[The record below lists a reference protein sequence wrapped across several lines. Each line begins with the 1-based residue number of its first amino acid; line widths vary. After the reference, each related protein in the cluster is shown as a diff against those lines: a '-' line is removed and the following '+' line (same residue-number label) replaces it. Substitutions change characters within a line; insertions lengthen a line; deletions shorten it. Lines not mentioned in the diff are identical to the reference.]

1 MTGTGGGDR
10 GETAAHLLDIL
21 PEPHWILDAAHRVVT
36 ANSAAAA
43 LVGRAPGDLIGTPLD
58 ELVSDEPAK
67 VGRYLRM
74 CARSRQMIP
83 GALGFRGA
91 REVTVECRCDGGLL
105 PSTGDGGSTLVL
117 LRCRSKMQAA
127 SRFVALT
134 ARIESLNREM
144 AVRRAAERTLRRQAE
159 LLEKTHD
166 AIVVWILDTGTI
178 TYCNQAAEELFGW
191 PRNEAVGRRIHDL
204 LQTETAAVTAA
215 REQLVRGTGEWTG
228 ELVHTTRQGRKITVE
243 SRMVRMPGDG
253 EPTLVLETA
262 RDVTEAR
269 RLRAHVEAAQRLE
282 AVGRLAGGAAHEINN
297 ALQAAIGFA
306 SFALERMSQ
315 DDPVRDDVRE
325 TLKAGERAAAIT
337 LGLLAFSRRQ
347 LLQPSNV
354 SLGAALEEF
363 APVCR
368 RALGPERELRLE
380 LPSSAVIVFADRGQL
395 DQVLLNVVLNAR
407 DATSPGG
414 WVRIRLGTATLEAG
428 GLARLGRAD
437 LQAGHF
443 ACLEVE
449 DSGHGMDQATV
460 ARIFEP
466 FYTTKPPGQGTGLG
480 LSVVH
485 GIVNQSG
492 GAISVRSAPGKG
504 STFTI
509 YLPLS
514 SSQEPNRP
522 EDETAAAS
530 GGSERVLVVDDDS
543 MVLQVAA
550 RVLEDGGYTVLTASD
565 GADAL
570 RRLSDEAARHPGSKG
585 GAPVDAVLTDIVM
598 PVMGGREMEAAL
610 TRLYPGLPVLYT
622 SGHPGEEM
630 IGRGLLVEGAPFIQK
645 PFRPEHL
652 LQRLRALLD
661 GSVRARSSGAV
672 MPAGEGKPAQR

>member
-1 MTGTGGGDR
+1 MTGTSGGDW
-10 GETAAHLLDIL
+10 GETAARLFDIL
-21 PEPHWILDAAHRVVT
+21 PEPHWILDAAHRVVM

-43 LVGRAPGDLIGTPLD
+43 LVGRTPADVIGVPLD
-58 ELVSDEPAK
+58 VLVSDEPAK

-74 CARSRQMIP
+74 CARSRQMVP

-91 REVTVECRCDGGLL
+91 REETVACRCDGGLL
-105 PSTGDGGSTLVL
+105 PSTRDGGSTLVL
-117 LRCRSKMQAA
+117 LRCRSKVQAA

-134 ARIESLNREM
+134 ERIDTLNREM
-144 AVRRAAERTLRRQAE
+144 AMRQAAERTLRRQAE

-166 AIVVWILDTGTI
+166 AIVVWTLEAGTI
-178 TYCNQAAEELFGW
+178 TYCNQAAEELYGW
-191 PRNEAVGRRIHDL
+191 PRDEAVGRRIHDL
-204 LQTETAAVTAA
+204 LQTEPAALTAA

-228 ELVHTTRQGRKITVE
+228 ELVHTTRPGRKIMVE
-243 SRMVRMPGDG
+243 SRMVRMPGDD
-253 EPTLVLETA
+253 EHALVLETS

-269 RLRAHVEAAQRLE
+269 RLRAHVEATQRLE

-297 ALQAAIGFA
+297 ALQGAIGFA
-306 SFALERMSQ
+306 SFALQRMSQ
-315 DDPVRDDVRE
+315 DDPARDDVYE

-368 RALGPERELRLE
+368 RALGPDRELRLE
-380 LPSSAVIVFADRGQL
+380 LPSAPVVVFADRGQL
-395 DQVLLNVVLNAR
+395 DQVLLNLVLNAR

-414 WVRIRLGTATLEAG
+414 WMRIRLGTATLEAR
-428 GLARLGRAD
+428 GLARLGRSD
-437 LQAGHF
+437 LPAGRF

-492 GAISVRSAPGKG
+492 GAISVRSAPGQG

-514 SSQEPNRP
+514 TSQEPARP
-522 EDETAAAS
+522 PEETAAAR
-530 GGSERVLVVDDDS
+530 GGVESILVVDDDP

-570 RRLSDEAARHPGSKG
+570 RRLSDEATRHRASND

-630 IGRGLLVEGAPFIQK
+630 IRRGLLVEGAPFIQK

-661 GSVRARSSGAV
+661 GRVRARPSGSV
-672 MPAGEGKPAQR
+672 MLARGGEPA